1 MEIFEDLLQR
11 TLRVFG
17 AGHPNWTGLQGWLE
31 YARKRLELLPL
42 AAPAA
47 AKSDDQVDEA
57 AVEQALA
64 RLQVRLKE
72 DAAASPHGRQ
82 APSADG

>member
-17 AGHPNWTGLQGWLE
+17 AGHPNWAGLPAWLA
-31 YARKRLELLPL
+31 YARKRLELVPL

-64 RLQVRLKE
+64 RLQVKLKE
-72 DAAASPHGRQ
+72 DAASLPAAGKPLSV
-82 APSADG
+82 